1 MNQSVIP
8 PDVICAVKE
17 FYQDNLFTQS
27 TQFKEKI
34 KVIVVAFF
42 EAIEIDLWLM
52 CGLHCTCYYS
62 CYTVYGL

>member
-8 PDVICAVKE
+8 PDVICGVKE

-42 EAIEIDLWLM
+42 LNL
-52 CGLHCTCYYS
+52 LR
-62 CYTVYGL
+62 

>member
-42 EAIEIDLWLM
+42 LNL
-52 CGLHCTCYYS
+52 LR
-62 CYTVYGL
+62 